1 MTVFAK
7 WRGPSPIWLGQRRL
21 HRNIF
26 RKRFN
31 IAHST
36 ECNCEGG
43 ATMSF
48 EEILEQALAILQ
60 RRGRVSYRALQRQF
74 ALDAAYLEDVKAEL
88 LYAYPQVADDEGRGL
103 VWTGDIAAV
112 PESASSPPVIPQQPP
127 SREDQHVQR
136 LSA

>member
-7 WRGPSPIWLGQRRL
+7 WRGLLQIWLGQRRL

-26 RKRFN
+26 LKRFS
-31 IAHST
+31 IARST
-36 ECNCEGG
+36 ECNCEGE

-74 ALDAAYLEDVKAEL
+74 ALDDAYLEDVKAEL

-103 VWTGDIAAV
+103 
-112 PESASSPPVIPQQPP
+112 
-127 SREDQHVQR
+127 
-136 LSA
+136 